1 MCDYLEEGR
10 HLGPE
15 CRAPN
20 LVKSVGDGQK
30 KVVRGD
36 GSCCCPRERYIEVV
50 GGKGSLGYSQE
61 SGDMKL
67 DFYRSVEEVK
77 FGFV

>member
-10 HLGPE
+10 HLGLE
-15 CRAPN
+15 CKALN

-30 KVVRGD
+30 KAVPRD
-36 GSCCCPRERYIEVV
+36 GSCCCPRERYVEVV
-50 GGKGSLGYSQE
+50 GGKGALGYFQE
-61 SGDMKL
+61 SGDMKP
-67 DFYRSVEEVK
+67 DFYRSAEEVK